1 MNSNEFAVEILQK
14 VGIDANSVNIIG
26 FDLKF
31 RVDTVPELILYKY
44 LWDKDFEK
52 IKQVI
57 EKYTLSIERKVSK
70 QRSFGNV
77 HFSLAGEL
85 MENKK

>member
-1 MNSNEFAVEILQK
+1 MNSNEFAIEVLQK
-14 VGIDANSVNIIG
+14 IGIDSSNIIG

-31 RVDTVPELILYKY
+31 RVDTVPELTLYKY

-57 EKYTLSIERKVSK
+57 EKYTLSIERKVSE
-70 QRSFGNV
+70 QRSFDNV
-77 HFSLAGEL
+77 HFSLAGEFI
-85 MENKK
+85 EDKK

>member
-44 LWDKDFEK
+44 LWDKDFKE
-52 IKQVI
+52 IIQI
-57 EKYTLSIERKVSK
+57 TSKYTLNIERKIDD
-70 QRSFGNV
+70 
-77 HFSLAGEL
+77 
-85 MENKK
+85 